1 MSEEIC
7 PNINSCR
14 MVSTA
19 VVVPDE
25 EEKNAYIKTW
35 CKNTEGKWEECKRFI
50 TKASLGFCPDF
61 VMPDTD
67 LSIDEIIDKFEEDN

>member
-19 VVVPDE
+19 VVVPEE

-35 CKNTEGKWEECKRFI
+35 CKNTEGKWEECKRFS

-61 VMPDTD
+61 VLPDTD
-67 LSIDEIIDKFEEDN
+67 LSIDEIIDRFEEDN